1 MLYFLQSQ
9 GLEQCK
15 AKQTTQLYN
24 SNNNTETLN
33 IYPNEWSYPLP
44 ALAPV
49 SVLWEIPTYFKQQYV
64 IKDKSKV
71 VPGTLKALFLTLL
84 Y

>member
-15 AKQTTQLYN
+15 AKQTIQLCN
-24 SNNNTETLN
+24 SNNKTETLS

-44 ALAPV
+44 APTPV

-71 VPGTLKALFLTLL
+71 VPGNLKALFLALL